1 MEETK
6 PDVSQMEIAPETHN
20 LHHSIT
26 ALAEN
31 EDEPQS
37 PYQLG
42 WRTILALLTLS
53 MGNVCA
59 ALSNTVSP
67 QAPHHRPFTNW
78 SKTNTTIKFQ
88 VATVAHS
95 ASDAAL
101 APWVANGNFLL
112 TLAIG
117 PIFVRLSSPHFQY
130 SSNQPRA
137 HSPIAWAK
145 NGFSSAAPHLV

>member
-1 MEETK
+1 MEEAK

-31 EDEPQS
+31 EDEPQT

-67 QAPHHRPFTNW
+67 TKPTPQSFH
-78 SKTNTTIKFQ
+78 
-88 VATVAHS
+88 
-95 ASDAAL
+95 
-101 APWVANGNFLL
+101 
-112 TLAIG
+112 
-117 PIFVRLSSPHFQY
+117 
-130 SSNQPRA
+130 
-137 HSPIAWAK
+137 
-145 NGFSSAAPHLV
+145 